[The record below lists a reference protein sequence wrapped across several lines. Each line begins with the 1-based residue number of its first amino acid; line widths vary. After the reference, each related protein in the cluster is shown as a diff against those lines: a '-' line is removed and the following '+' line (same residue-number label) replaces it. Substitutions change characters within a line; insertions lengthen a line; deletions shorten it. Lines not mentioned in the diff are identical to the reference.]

1 MVTQNRFASLAPSL
15 PALLPTLPGARGRRG
30 LESERW
36 VEPRATV
43 RVSWHQPPS
52 RSPAPPRPRGR
63 RTGGEKA
70 RVLSLLRASYCVGAS
85 RFRLV
90 IVSLARRP
98 SSCLGLLSPPR
109 IAFHSSP
116 PEHAE
121 RASLG
126 HSQAPRPP
134 CASREVRRPR
144 TGGVGVGC
152 EGTLGVTHA
161 LRNPKRFQFG
171 VSEPHPD
178 AWPAAPRPPPK
189 RPLVAATHRVLR
201 DTFPPSLHLTIFQA
215 PQLG

>member
-15 PALLPTLPGARGRRG
+15 LALLPTLPGARSRWGP
-30 LESERW
+30 ESERW

-43 RVSWHQPPS
+43 GVGWHQPPS

-70 RVLSLLRASYCVGAS
+70 RVLSRLLASYCVGAS
-85 RFRLV
+85 RIRLV

-109 IAFHSSP
+109 TAFHSSP

-134 CASREVRRPR
+134 CVSREVSPLPPTERA
-144 TGGVGVGC
+144 TG
-152 EGTLGVTHA
+152 LWS
-161 LRNPKRFQFG
+161 P
-171 VSEPHPD
+171 S
-178 AWPAAPRPPPK
+178 PP
-189 RPLVAATHRVLR
+189 
-201 DTFPPSLHLTIFQA
+201 FPPSLPSPPPRDPPDPEARVTLPKS
-215 PQLG
+215 PQS